1 VRGMPVVLIV
11 QIALALVFDFLNGF
25 IGSSSIV
32 ATVISSRAL
41 SPRKALALT
50 AAAEFVGPFLFGVA
64 VAITMG
70 YQLVD
75 LEVMDNAAVLAAL
88 AAAILWS
95 LFTWYA
101 GLPSSTSHALVGGLV
116 GAALAVGGPAALHI
130 TGLEIAIVALF
141 LSPVLGMVLA
151 FLMLK
156 ALYFLARG
164 ATPAAN
170 TVFKRLQLITAV
182 ILALSQST
190 NDAQK
195 AMGVMAMSL
204 VVSGYSPRFG
214 VPFWVVAICAAA
226 ISVGTAA
233 GGWRLIRVLGAKFY
247 KIRPIHAFGSQ
258 LTSAAVI
265 LGAGALGGPVSLTQV
280 ISSAIV
286 GAGAADR
293 VSKVR
298 WAVVRDMA
306 VAWLLTIPLSAVLAM
321 ALYEVLR
328 DIV

>member
-1 VRGMPVVLIV
+1 MPAILIV
-11 QIALALVFDFLNGF
+11 QIALALVFDFLNGY

-32 ATVISSRAL
+32 ATMISSRAL
-41 SPRKALALT
+41 SPRKALGLT
-50 AAAEFVGPFLFGVA
+50 AVAEFIGPFLFGVA
-64 VAITMG
+64 VAMTMG

-75 LEVMDNAAVLAAL
+75 LAVMNDAAVLAAL
-88 AAAILWS
+88 VSAIVWS
-95 LFTWYA
+95 LFTFYA
-101 GLPSSTSHALVGGLV
+101 GLPSSTSHALAGGLV
-116 GAALAVGGPAALHI
+116 GAALAVGGPAALHVR
-130 TGLEIAIVALF
+130 GLEIVIAALL
-141 LSPVLGMVLA
+141 LSPILGMILA
-151 FLMLK
+151 FLALK
-156 ALYFLARG
+156 VLYFLARG

-182 ILALSQST
+182 VLALSQST

-204 VVSGYSPRFG
+204 VVTGTSSRFY

-226 ISVGTAA
+226 ICLGTAA

-258 LTSAAVI
+258 LASAAVI
-265 LGAGALGGPVSLTQV
+265 FGAGALGGPVSLTQV

-298 WAVVRDMA
+298 WSVVRDMG
-306 VAWLLTIPLSAVLAM
+306 VAWLLTIPLSAVMAM
-321 ALYEVLR
+321 VLYELFGR
-328 DIV
+328 IL

>member
-1 VRGMPVVLIV
+1 MSALLIV
-11 QIALALVFDFLNGF
+11 QIALALVFDFLNGY

-41 SPRKALALT
+41 RPRHALALT
-50 AAAEFVGPFLFGVA
+50 AAAEFVGPFLFGLA
-64 VAITMG
+64 VAMTMG

-75 LEVMDNAAVLAAL
+75 LTVMDNAAVLAAL
-88 AAAILWS
+88 VSAIAWS
-95 LFTWYA
+95 LFTFYA

-116 GAALAVGGPAALHI
+116 GAALAVGGPAAVHLA
-130 TGLEIAIVALF
+130 GLEIAIAALF
-141 LSPVLGMVLA
+141 LSPILGMILA
-151 FLMLK
+151 FLALK

-170 TVFKRLQLITAV
+170 TVFKRLQMVTAV

-195 AMGVMAMSL
+195 AMGVIAMSL
-204 VVSGYSPRFG
+204 VVTGYSARFS

-226 ISVGTAA
+226 ICLGTAA

-258 LTSAAVI
+258 LSSAAVI
-265 LGAGALGGPVSLTQV
+265 FGAGALGGPVSLTQV

-298 WAVVRDMA
+298 WSVVRDMA
-306 VAWLLTIPLSAVLAM
+306 VAWLLTIPVSAVLAM
-321 ALYEVLR
+321 ALYELLR
-328 DIV
+328 QIV